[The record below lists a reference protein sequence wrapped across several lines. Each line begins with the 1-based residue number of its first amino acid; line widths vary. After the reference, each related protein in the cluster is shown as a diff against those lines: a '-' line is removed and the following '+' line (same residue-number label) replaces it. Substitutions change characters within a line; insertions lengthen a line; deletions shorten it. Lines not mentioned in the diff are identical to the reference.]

1 MDSSVV
7 TLILGISSGAVGV
20 LSVLSQF
27 IIVVINNRHQE
38 RISKREMFVR
48 RQIEAVEKYL
58 ASVGKALVTIMLP
71 ISENSARYHI
81 HHILRKKTWDD
92 IRREFC
98 SSVQAHRYDEP
109 VAAECY
115 MLLEKISQSLTDYL
129 NSIKR

>member
-7 TLILGISSGAVGV
+7 TLILGISSGVVGV

-58 ASVGKALVTIMLP
+58 ASVGKALDHDNVTDFRESRGTIFLYTP
-71 ISENSARYHI
+71 KE
-81 HHILRKKTWDD
+81 TWDD
-92 IRREFC
+92 IRRLN
-98 SSVQAHRYDEP
+98 SLLSTGARYDEP
-109 VAAECY
+109 VAAEC
-115 MLLEKISQSLTDYL
+115 
-129 NSIKR
+129 

>member
-58 ASVGKALVTIMLP
+58 ASVGKALDHDNVTDFRESRGTIFLYTP
-71 ISENSARYHI
+71 KE
-81 HHILRKKTWDD
+81 TWDD
-92 IRREFC
+92 IRRLN
-98 SSVQAHRYDEP
+98 SLLSTGARYDEP

-115 MLLEKISQSLTDYL
+115 VLLEKISQSLTDYL